1 MYFTRKSMS
10 EASEAIFK
18 EQRQLRKEKLLA
30 NPALIIGAPVGF
42 VNVVEAK
49 ELIMTAGVPYIVP
62 RGRKGG
68 SNIAATI
75 CNAMLYY
82 KG

>member
-30 NPALIIGAPVGF
+30 NQQVIKTPIVRNGKQATVGYEPT
-42 VNVVEAK
+42 VWK
-49 ELIMTAGVPYIVP
+49 
-62 RGRKGG
+62 
-68 SNIAATI
+68 SWS
-75 CNAMLYY
+75 
-82 KG
+82 